1 MVVLW
6 LLLLEGLLL
15 LLVVLVGLAG
25 CGGWVNLYSHWFN
38 AQEGNWQQ
46 WSAVLICESSLSKLC
61 WVEDTVLALCARVL

>member
-15 LLVVLVGLAG
+15 LLVVLVGLVG

-38 AQEGNWQQ
+38 AQEGNWQ
-46 WSAVLICESSLSKLC
+46 
-61 WVEDTVLALCARVL
+61 